1 MTDAQHAELIAVVGL
16 AGRTNDLVTAMQ
28 IPTDAEFQRLPL
40 RTAERHGFC
49 LNFGANRKSAG
60 SRNSKLRTGNMVQP
74 KTYDNYADF
83 YRRSSYSVFPQ
94 QHRVVRGAF
103 RSNMIVVDQD
113 RHELADPAV
122 DELVVSIPLEG
133 GACGYEWN
141 RGCAWISG
149 QSRTGDFI
157 VVPPGVES
165 RWRVG
170 GARKPV
176 ILAAPT
182 ALVRGML
189 GSDCPADLSNAFEPI
204 SGSSAPDP
212 FVGAALHR
220 LWSLGDSEEPLSRM
234 FVDSVVLAV
243 VWQLLTLARGA
254 ASRPADGA
262 FCSRDWRRVC
272 EYIEAHIH
280 EEIVLVDL
288 ANAGGWSV
296 RHFSRMFRRSAGQ
309 SPHRFILRKRVDRA
323 KNLLRSP
330 RLPLAEIALSCGFAD
345 QSHFTTSFRKA
356 MGRTPLRWRHDFA

>member
-1 MTDAQHAELIAVVGL
+1 
-16 AGRTNDLVTAMQ
+16 
-28 IPTDAEFQRLPL
+28 
-40 RTAERHGFC
+40 
-49 LNFGANRKSAG
+49 
-60 SRNSKLRTGNMVQP
+60 MVQA

-94 QHRVVRGAF
+94 QHRVVHGAF
-103 RSNMIVVDQD
+103 RSNMIIVDQD
-113 RHELADPAV
+113 RHELSDPAV
-122 DELVVSIPLEG
+122 DELIVSIPLEG
-133 GACGYEWN
+133 GACDYEWN
-141 RGCAWISG
+141 MGCAWVLG
-149 QSRTGDFI
+149 QSRTGDLI

-170 GARKPV
+170 GGRKLI
-176 ILAAPT
+176 ILAVPT
-182 ALVRGML
+182 ALVRGLL
-189 GSDCPADLSNAFEPI
+189 GSDCPADLSDAFEPI

-234 FVDSVVLAV
+234 FVDSAVLAV
-243 VWQLLTLARGA
+243 VCQLLILAGGPAPQA
-254 ASRPADGA
+254 AEGA
-262 FCSRDWRRVC
+262 FSSRDWRRVC
-272 EYIEAHIH
+272 DYIETHLH

-323 KNLLRSP
+323 KDLLKSP
-330 RLPLAEIALSCGFAD
+330 RSALAEIALTCGFAD

-356 MGRTPLRWRHDFA
+356 TGRTPLRWRHEFA